1 VQIERNR
8 DAPAGTTLLELA
20 VRAGTQLRDKFAYFF
35 GRIPD
40 KTICATTCYWLQ
52 NRSVSRVCH
61 LEYSGLLVTNMS
73 KGYRVETAGSE
84 FAVIDPWGVR
94 VGTYASEEAAKQDI
108 ERCVKEDAMY
118 ESAKKLVDAAMTAHS
133 EMFGISRETA
143 SYWIRSAA
151 ETVE

>member
-1 VQIERNR
+1 
-8 DAPAGTTLLELA
+8 
-20 VRAGTQLRDKFAYFF
+20 
-35 GRIPD
+35 
-40 KTICATTCYWLQ
+40 
-52 NRSVSRVCH
+52 
-61 LEYSGLLVTNMS
+61 MS

-94 VGTYASEEAAKQDI
+94 VGTYATEEAAKQDI

-118 ESAKKLVDAAMTAHS
+118 ESAKKLVDAAMTAHA